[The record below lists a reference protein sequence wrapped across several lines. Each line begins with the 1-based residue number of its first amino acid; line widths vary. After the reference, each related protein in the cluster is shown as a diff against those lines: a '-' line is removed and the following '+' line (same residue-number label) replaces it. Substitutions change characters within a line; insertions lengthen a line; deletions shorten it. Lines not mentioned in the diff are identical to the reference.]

1 MSEVLPPAGALQSI
15 VASLKSLQVIVD
27 IVELYY

>member
-15 VASLKSLQVIVD
+15 LANLKSLQVTVD
-27 IVELYY
+27 MVELYY